1 VSEQHKA
8 MAIPDF
14 QTFLKPVLAHVAE
27 RRWRAADLI
36 ARIAEDFGLTAEE
49 RAQLLPSGRQ
59 PVLANRVHWA
69 ITYLVQA
76 GLLRRPARGECEITD
91 AGRALLA
98 EAPAAL
104 DVAELARR
112 YPSLQAFRERRRDNG
127 AAASRPLAPAAAA
140 VEAALTPEDRIE
152 RAIAEIEQK
161 VRAELRERLREQTP
175 AFFERVVIDLLLAMG
190 YGSSVEEA
198 AEQLGRSGDGGV
210 DGVIREDRLGLDV
223 LYVQAKRYRDQPVT
237 VEQLR
242 SFAGALQDRGARKGV
257 FITTSRFT
265 EEAEAFAR
273 RQ

>member
-1 VSEQHKA
+1 
-8 MAIPDF
+8 M
-14 QTFLKPVLAHVAE
+14 
-27 RRWRAADLI
+27 
-36 ARIAEDFGLTAEE
+36 
-49 RAQLLPSGRQ
+49 
-59 PVLANRVHWA
+59 
-69 ITYLVQA
+69 
-76 GLLRRPARGECEITD
+76 
-91 AGRALLA
+91 
-98 EAPAAL
+98 
-104 DVAELARR
+104 
-112 YPSLQAFRERRRDNG
+112 
-127 AAASRPLAPAAAA
+127 
-140 VEAALTPEDRIE
+140 
-152 RAIAEIEQK
+152 
-161 VRAELRERLREQTP
+161 
-175 AFFERVVIDLLLAMG
+175 IDLLLAMG